1 MDEKRNNRIFYQK
14 VENNYRNPLS
24 QMDEMPNIEV
34 SIFAYNPKTK
44 KREEKRWEKCE
55 CYEEFVL

>member
-1 MDEKRNNRIFYQK
+1 MNERN
-14 VENNYRNPLS
+14 ENKYRYPLS
-24 QMDEMPNIEV
+24 QMKEMPNIEV

-55 CYEEFVL
+55 CYEEFIL